1 MTELLESKTSPAPPR
16 HETKIAVVVLDTLPT
31 WQKLNVTAFLASG
44 IAATAGESIGST
56 YRDADGTP
64 YSPMFGQPVLVFA
77 AAQARLNRAFDRAIA
92 RGVTPA
98 IFSDV
103 LFSTGDDE
111 SNRAQVSARTKEQL
125 DLVGVAVRAERKV
138 VDKIVDG
145 LSLHR

>member
-1 MTELLESKTSPAPPR
+1 MTELLESDIAPARTR
-16 HETKIAVVVLDTLPT
+16 HETKIAVVLLDTLPT

-44 IAATAGESIGST
+44 IAATAGESIGLT

-77 AAQARLNRAFDRAIA
+77 ATQARLNRAFDRAIA

-111 SNRAQVSARTKEQL
+111 TNRAQVSARTRDQL
-125 DLVGVAVRAERKV
+125 DLVGIAVRAERKV